1 MLATTAAAIF
11 HWNGDLSGLSQR
23 NGITPAIASRL
34 ATSLALAHHAGS
46 QDVTLGIV
54 RSGRD
59 IDVDL
64 ADTMIGPCVSVLP
77 SRLQLSSPSSTDSN
91 SPSLLDLA
99 KAETKADRLARLNQ
113 RVTLSDLARICSLPG
128 RTDLFDILV
137 TFQSLAELDEGEE
150 SLAPWPIRQPPERI
164 HMPTNYT
171 LSFEFTPEKNEPDKL
186 ELACY
191 FDERIIS
198 QKEVDEVLK
207 TVAQV
212 LDYLT
217 TAPCTKVNDLKLGAT
232 APKLE
237 KPKKSPSTENQG
249 SSISKEERS
258 KLAPVV
264 AKLKKDWSAV
274 LRLDEGDFGD
284 DESFGSL
291 GGDSVSQIV
300 FCKFQSHELTRESV
314 T

>member
-1 MLATTAAAIF
+1 MLATTAAAYV
-11 HWNGDLSGLSQR
+11 HWSGDLSGLSQR

-34 ATSLALAHHAGS
+34 ATSLALSHHAHS
-46 QDVTLGIV
+46 SDVTVGIV

-77 SRLQLSSPSSTDSN
+77 SRLVVLSGSD

-99 KAETKADRLARLNQ
+99 KAETKSDRLARLNQ

-128 RTDLFDILV
+128 RADLFDILV
-137 TFQSLAELDEGEE
+137 TYQSLAELDDEE
-150 SLAPWPIRQPPERI
+150 ENLAPWPIRQPPERI

-171 LSFEFTPEKNEPDKL
+171 LSFEFTPEKNEPDRL

-191 FDERIIS
+191 FDERIIG
-198 QKEVDEVLK
+198 QAQVEGILR
-207 TVAQV
+207 TIAQV

-217 TAPCTKVNDLKLGAT
+217 TAPCTKVDQLKLGET

-237 KPKKSPSTENQG
+237 KQIRTEPVEEKL
-249 SSISKEERS
+249 SKEERE
-258 KLAPVV
+258 KLAPMVE
-264 AKLKKDWSAV
+264 KLKREWAAV
-274 LRLDEGDFGD
+274 LRLDVEDFGA

-291 GGDSVSQIV
+291 GGDSVSHLQL
-300 FCKFQSHELTRESV
+300 SPLSLSRPH
-314 T
+314 